1 MGTLCQEYQVNWL
14 SNQIEKYLSNAKISD
29 TDLILEYI
37 QLSKRMGFT
46 NGDVVV
52 TNLINQFS
60 DHFLKIQNAV
70 LFFAIG
76 RDIQMKIARKRLN
89 DMMVI
94 ISTPETEYSTARISI
109 PEHVRNTLLFD
120 CNNGLSFFFRDIFLK
135 T

>member
-76 RDIQMKIARKRLN
+76 RDIQVKIARKRLN
-89 DMMVI
+89 DMMVVA
-94 ISTPETEYSTARISI
+94 PISI

>member
-1 MGTLCQEYQVNWL
+1 M
-14 SNQIEKYLSNAKISD
+14 SNAKISD

-94 ISTPETEYSTARISI
+94 ISTPLNKYSI